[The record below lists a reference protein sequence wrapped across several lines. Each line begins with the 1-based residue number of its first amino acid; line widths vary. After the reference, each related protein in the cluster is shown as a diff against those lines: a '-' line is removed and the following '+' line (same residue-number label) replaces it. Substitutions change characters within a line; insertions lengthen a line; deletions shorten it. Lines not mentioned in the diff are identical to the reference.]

1 MLIFGIALAGA
12 VGAPTRY
19 LVDGFV
25 RGRSDDRWPVGT
37 FVVNVTGSFALGLLT
52 GFALYH
58 AFPATP
64 KTILGTG
71 FCGAYTT
78 FSTFSYEVVKL
89 AEAGAPRAAA
99 RTLVASLVVPAL
111 AAALGLA
118 RASREHAVAFRNT
131 ARARRRG
138 TRRRRA

>member
-1 MLIFGIALAGA
+1 MLVLGIALAGA

-19 LVDGFV
+19 LVDGV
-25 RGRSDDRWPVGT
+25 ILDRTEAGLPVGT
-37 FVVNVTGSFALGLLT
+37 FVINVSGSFLLGLLT
-52 GFALYH
+52 GFAMYH

-78 FSTFSYEVVKL
+78 FSSFAYEVVHL
-89 AEAGAPRAAA
+89 AENGRTRAAL
-99 RTLVASLVVPAL
+99 RVLLASLVVPAL

-118 RASREHAVAFRNT
+118 LAAL
-131 ARARRRG
+131 
-138 TRRRRA
+138 